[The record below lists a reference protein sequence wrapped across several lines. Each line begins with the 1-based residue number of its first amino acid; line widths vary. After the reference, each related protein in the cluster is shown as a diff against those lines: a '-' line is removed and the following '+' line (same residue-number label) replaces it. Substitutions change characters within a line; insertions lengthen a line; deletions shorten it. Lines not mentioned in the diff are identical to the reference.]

1 MEEIVYRRLGR
12 EGTDRLGEIDRT
24 ELIDSVYYMRDGRLV
39 LVPERRELHGWP
51 PGYLEK
57 EGILQPRIFERGGV
71 IYGAFFGDRLVG
83 YMSLD
88 TKPICGRHDRLLLDM
103 LHVDSSFR
111 GRGVGCKLLEHAKSI
126 AKEMGARSLYVCA
139 IPSQHTVEFYRH
151 RGFSL
156 ADELDPEQLADWPDD
171 IHMVME
177 L

>member
-12 EGTDRLGEIDRT
+12 DGTARLREIDRS
-24 ELIDSVYYMRDGRLV
+24 EHIEAVYHMRGHTLV
-39 LVPERRELHGWP
+39 LEPESVELRGWP

-57 EGILQPRIFERGGV
+57 EAVLQPRIFDRGGV
-71 IYGAFFGDRLVG
+71 VYGAFFGDRLVG

-88 TKPICGRHDRLLLDM
+88 TKPICGMHDRLLLDM

-126 AKEMGARSLYVCA
+126 AREMGACSLYVCA
-139 IPSQHTVEFYRH
+139 IPSKRTVEFYMH

-156 ADELDPEQLADWPDD
+156 ADEMDPEQLAEWPND
-171 IHMVME
+171 IHMV
-177 L
+177 LKL